1 MFSKRLWP
9 FPHSDG
15 RNQHYFRV
23 ANHPVEFPTKFNQH
37 KRVLSVLI
45 RRSARNFRVTRH
57 PTGIADSTLPS
68 LWSNADFRR
77 ANIDTLR
84 RRLHNPLPRG
94 GVAAEQVVSALAV
107 DVIDGLHSTASGR
120 FFAWVIGGALPAA
133 LDADWLTAAWDQN
146 AYNYVTGP
154 AAAVVEECEPQTA
167 CGH

>member
-1 MFSKRLWP
+1 
-9 FPHSDG
+9 
-15 RNQHYFRV
+15 
-23 ANHPVEFPTKFNQH
+23 
-37 KRVLSVLI
+37 
-45 RRSARNFRVTRH
+45 VTRH

-68 LWSNADFRR
+68 LWSNADFRH

>member
-15 RNQHYFRV
+15 RNQHL
-23 ANHPVEFPTKFNQH
+23 FPGCQPSSRIPHQIQSTQ
-37 KRVLSVLI
+37 
-45 RRSARNFRVTRH
+45 AR

>member
-1 MFSKRLWP
+1 
-9 FPHSDG
+9 
-15 RNQHYFRV
+15 
-23 ANHPVEFPTKFNQH
+23 
-37 KRVLSVLI
+37 
-45 RRSARNFRVTRH
+45 VTRH
-57 PTGIADSTLPS
+57 PTGIADSTLRS

-84 RRLHNPLPRG
+84 RG

-107 DVIDGLHSTASGR
+107 DVIDGLHSAASGR
-120 FFAWVIGGALPAA
+120 FFTWVIGGALSAA

-154 AAAVVEECEPQTA
+154 AAALVEECEPQTA

>member
-1 MFSKRLWP
+1 M
-9 FPHSDG
+9 
-15 RNQHYFRV
+15 
-23 ANHPVEFPTKFNQH
+23 PVYPGA
-37 KRVLSVLI
+37 L
-45 RRSARNFRVTRH
+45 RVTRH

-120 FFAWVIGGALPAA
+120 FFAWVIGGSLPAGA
-133 LDADWLTAAWDQN
+133 RSGWSRAAWGQN
-146 AYNYVTGP
+146 VHNYIFGP
-154 AAAVVEECEPQTA
+154 AR
-167 CGH
+167 

>member
-1 MFSKRLWP
+1 MVKQMLCA
-9 FPHSDG
+9 FPHSEG
-15 RNQHYFRV
+15 RNQ
-23 ANHPVEFPTKFNQH
+23 ELFPGCQPSNRIPHQIQSTQAP
-37 KRVLSVLI
+37 LSVLI
-45 RRSARNFRVTRH
+45 RRSARNFRVTH

-120 FFAWVIGGALPAA
+120 FFAWVIGGARPAA
-133 LDADWLTAAWDQN
+133 LQPLQLSATSALN
-146 AYNYVTGP
+146 L
-154 AAAVVEECEPQTA
+154 
-167 CGH
+167 

>member
-1 MFSKRLWP
+1 M
-9 FPHSDG
+9 
-15 RNQHYFRV
+15 
-23 ANHPVEFPTKFNQH
+23 
-37 KRVLSVLI
+37 
-45 RRSARNFRVTRH
+45 
-57 PTGIADSTLPS
+57 LPS

-84 RRLHNPLPRG
+84 RGLHNPLPRG

-120 FFAWVIGGALPAA
+120 FFAWVIGGALSAA

-154 AAAVVEECEPQTA
+154 AAALVEECEPQTA

>member
-1 MFSKRLWP
+1 MLTSAVPISTL
-9 FPHSDG
+9 SDG
-15 RNQHYFRV
+15 GSIT
-23 ANHPVEFPTKFNQH
+23 P
-37 KRVLSVLI
+37 
-45 RRSARNFRVTRH
+45 
-57 PTGIADSTLPS
+57 
-68 LWSNADFRR
+68 
-77 ANIDTLR
+77 
-84 RRLHNPLPRG
+84 
-94 GVAAEQVVSALAV
+94 VSALAV